1 MVPYVSVKEVQDAF
15 EIVDGLAHFR
25 PRGRTS
31 LVDGVDLV
39 SRAIAHCRDQ
49 RIEQLLINVTGL
61 LDVPIP
67 TLVDR
72 FLMVE
77 DWANA
82 SQRLVT
88 VVMVAS
94 PEYIH
99 PHKFGVK
106 VAAHFGLVVDAFTT
120 EAEARAWLRERRND
134 SCSRGG

>member
-1 MVPYVSVKEVQDAF
+1 M
-15 EIVDGLAHFR
+15 
-25 PRGRTS
+25 
-31 LVDGVDLV
+31 DGVDLV
-39 SRAIAHCRDQ
+39 SRAIAHCRDR
-49 RIEQLLINVTGL
+49 RIDQLLINVMGL
-61 LDVPIP
+61 GDVPIP

-120 EAEARAWLRERRND
+120 EEEAREWLRERRRD
-134 SCSRGG
+134 S

>member
-1 MVPYVSVKEVQDAF
+1 MQHAF
-15 EIVDGLAHFR
+15 EIVDGLAHYR
-25 PRGRTS
+25 PRGRVS
-31 LVDGVDLV
+31 LVEGVDLV
-39 SRAIAHCRDQ
+39 SAAIAQCREQ
-49 RIEQLLINVTGL
+49 RIDKLLIDVTGL
-61 LDVPIP
+61 QDLPIP

-106 VAAHFGLVVDAFTT
+106 VAAHFGLVVEAFAT
-120 EAEARAWLRERRND
+120 EEEGRAWLHNT
-134 SCSRGG
+134 GKNP

>member
-1 MVPYVSVKEVQDAF
+1 MHDAF
-15 EIVDGLAHFR
+15 EIVDGLAHYR
-25 PRGRTS
+25 PRGSFS
-31 LVDGVDLV
+31 LVAAVDLV
-39 SRAIAHCRDQ
+39 STAIARCRDQ
-49 RIEQLLINVTGL
+49 RTDKLLINVTGL
-61 LDVPIP
+61 EGVPIP

-94 PEYIH
+94 PEYLH

-106 VAAHFGLVVDAFTT
+106 VAAHFGLVVEAFTN
-120 EAEARAWLRERRND
+120 EDEARAWLR
-134 SCSRGG
+134 GQG

>member
-1 MVPYVSVKEVQDAF
+1 MHDTF
-15 EIVDGLAHFR
+15 EIVDGFAHYR
-25 PRGRTS
+25 PRGSFS
-31 LVDGVDLV
+31 LVAAVDLV
-39 SRAIAHCRDQ
+39 SAAIARCRDQ
-49 RIEQLLINVTGL
+49 RIDKLLINVTDL
-61 LDVPIP
+61 EDVPIP

-106 VAAHFGLVVDAFTT
+106 VAAHFGLVVEAFTT
-120 EAEARAWLRERRND
+120 EDEGRAWLR
-134 SCSRGG
+134 GQVKGA